1 MAGGL
6 RAAHSPGMIMKPRNL
21 PALSISTLVL
31 ILAIHLLPIDA
42 ANLFF
47 GSAEIHNGQAW
58 RLLTGHLVHAD
69 WNHLAWN
76 AIGLLVLG
84 VLIERRSRRL
94 LFLALLA
101 GTAAVNFLLLPSGL
115 DYYCGLSGVLN
126 ALLVVALW
134 LEWRASR
141 SWWVIAVAIACAAK
155 VILEISLGDSL
166 VSQIS
171 WPPYAWSH
179 LAGMSGGACC
189 HIVG

>member
-1 MAGGL
+1 MKTIN
-6 RAAHSPGMIMKPRNL
+6 SP
-21 PALSISTLVL
+21 TLTFGILAL
-31 ILAIHLLPIDA
+31 ILAVHLLPLDPA
-42 ANLFF
+42 TLFF
-47 GSAEIHNGQAW
+47 GITEIHDGQAW

-76 AIGLLVLG
+76 AIGLIVLG

-101 GTAAVNFLLLPSGL
+101 GTASVNLLLLHSGL

-134 LEWRASR
+134 LEWKASR

-179 LAGMSGGACC
+179 LAGMSGGVVVILLGYFRTQTRGEFAY
-189 HIVG
+189 

>member
-1 MAGGL
+1 
-6 RAAHSPGMIMKPRNL
+6 MKSNNL
-21 PALSISTLVL
+21 PTLTLVTLTL
-31 ILAIHLLPIDA
+31 ILAVHSLPFDPA
-42 ANLFF
+42 TLFF
-47 GSAEIHNGQAW
+47 GITEIHNGQAW

-76 AIGLLVLG
+76 AIGLIVLG
-84 VLIERRSRRL
+84 ILIERRSRRL

-101 GTAAVNFLLLPSGL
+101 GTASVNLLLLHSGL

-134 LEWRASR
+134 LEWKVSR
-141 SWWVIAVAIACAAK
+141 SGWVIAVAIACAAK

-166 VSQIS
+166 ISQIS

-179 LAGMSGGACC
+179 LAGMAGGVVA
-189 HIVG
+189 ILLGDFRTQARKKFAF